1 MIGAGILKGMA
12 VTGRNFIEGSF
23 EKDRPTTVQYPEE
36 RDVLPENSRNFPFL
50 VFDTNASRQA
60 GGGEKRLRAMK
71 A

>member
-1 MIGAGILKGMA
+1 MIGAGIQRHGGDGAEL
-12 VTGRNFIEGSF
+12 IGSYF
-23 EKDRPTTVQYPEE
+23 EKDHLTTVQYPEE

-60 GGGEKRLRAMK
+60 GGDDKRLRAMK